1 MSLPVLA
8 RFTLHHKVIRI
19 IGHFT
24 FTISAHMPTLEL
36 KSAIKI

>member
-8 RFTLHHKVIRI
+8 RLHHKVIGI

-36 KSAIKI
+36 KSATKI